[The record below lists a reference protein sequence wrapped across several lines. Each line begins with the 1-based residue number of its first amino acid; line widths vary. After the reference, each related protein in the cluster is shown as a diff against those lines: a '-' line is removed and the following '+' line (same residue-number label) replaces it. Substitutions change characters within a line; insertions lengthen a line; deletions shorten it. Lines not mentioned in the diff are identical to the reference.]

1 MVFSRSLEMN
11 DGSSGAVHHEST
23 DRINNNYQNQSLNL
37 SEIIFSVYHRAVC
50 HSAVALEHIVYFF
63 GLYAIL
69 CLVVYVLI
77 FQKWLTQWYRNA
89 TNCRLPNSSRR
100 VLIVIAHPDDESMFF
115 GPTILSLTKRTDC
128 QVYLLCLS
136 NGL

>member
-1 MVFSRSLEMN
+1 MN
-11 DGSSGAVHHEST
+11 DANPTLPST
-23 DRINNNYQNQSLNL
+23 SLPNIVNEEYHSVNHSQSLNF
-37 SEIIFSVYHRAVC
+37 SEIIFSIYHRAVC
-50 HSAVALEHIVYFF
+50 RSAEALEHIVYFF
-63 GLYAIL
+63 GLYAIF

-77 FQKWLTQWYRNA
+77 FQRWLAQWYRNA
-89 TNCRLPNSSRR
+89 TNVRLPNSRR

-115 GPTILSLTKRTDC
+115 GPTILSLTKRTNC